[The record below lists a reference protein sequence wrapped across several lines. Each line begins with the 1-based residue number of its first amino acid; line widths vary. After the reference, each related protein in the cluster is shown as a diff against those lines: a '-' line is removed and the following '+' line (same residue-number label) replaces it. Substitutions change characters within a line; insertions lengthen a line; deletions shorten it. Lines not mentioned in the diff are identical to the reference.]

1 MVEVLVKPWQKY
13 QLYFRDPTTRSFKPV
28 QTPKGI
34 KYSIKFN
41 VVGGKLFPSELIIF
55 EMEPKAFDGYDRMFS
70 RKQDLKYIDLK
81 I

>member
-1 MVEVLVKPWQKY
+1 MAVLVKPWNNY

-28 QTPKGI
+28 QSPKGV
-34 KYSIKFN
+34 KYSIKFI
-41 VVGGKLFPSELIIF
+41 VMDKKLFPSELVIF
-55 EMEPKAFDGYDRMFS
+55 KMEEKRYDGYDNMFS